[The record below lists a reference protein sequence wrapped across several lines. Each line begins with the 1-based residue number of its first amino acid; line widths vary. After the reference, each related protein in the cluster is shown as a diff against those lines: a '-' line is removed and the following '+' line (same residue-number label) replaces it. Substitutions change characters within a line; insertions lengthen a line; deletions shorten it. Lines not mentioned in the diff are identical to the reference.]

1 MIGRKAEKKQL
12 NDAYASS
19 QSEFVAVYGRR
30 RIGKTFLITETFG
43 NRFAFHHAGLKDGGM
58 KRQLEHFRLSLRQQ
72 GHYDCPRL
80 KDWLEAVRKMFG
92 KNKTAHL
99 TMITP
104 EGLSQNSYKWDV
116 QSEVTLDDLF
126 KE

>member
-1 MIGRKAEKKQL
+1 
-12 NDAYASS
+12 
-19 QSEFVAVYGRR
+19 
-30 RIGKTFLITETFG
+30 
-43 NRFAFHHAGLKDGGM
+43 M